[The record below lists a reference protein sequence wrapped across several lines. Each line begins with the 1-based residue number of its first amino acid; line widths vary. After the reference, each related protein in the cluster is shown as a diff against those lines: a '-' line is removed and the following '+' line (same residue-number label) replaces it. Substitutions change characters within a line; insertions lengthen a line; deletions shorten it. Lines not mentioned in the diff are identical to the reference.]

1 MWILEVMVGDGA
13 VHHQQEHIGYLYLV
27 PVVIHGWIS
36 RGH

>member
-13 VHHQQEHIGYLYLV
+13 EHHQQEDIGYLYMV
-27 PVVIHGWIS
+27 PVVTQGLIS